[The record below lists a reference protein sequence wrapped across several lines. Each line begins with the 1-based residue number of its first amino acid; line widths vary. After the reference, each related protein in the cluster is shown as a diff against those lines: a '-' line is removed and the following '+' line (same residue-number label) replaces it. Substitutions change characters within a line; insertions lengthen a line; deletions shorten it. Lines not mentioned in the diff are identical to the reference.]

1 MGTPCKPNLRNKI
14 PNLCPKSEMG
24 EIILITGASRGIGLG
39 LVKEFL
45 SKGFQVLAT
54 CRNPDSAVE
63 LSKVLGDAHQKTAIS
78 LDVTDDLSV
87 KNLQSYLEI
96 NKLVVKHLINN
107 AGISTPGHPVEDPNA
122 IVRNEMLDV
131 FNTNVAGVARVT
143 EACGV
148 LTNGDG
154 GKVIN
159 ISSGMGSVGRTL
171 ASGSYYATSYRCS
184 KAAVNMLTA
193 CFSLQFPNTY
203 FAMVHPG
210 WVQTDM
216 GGSGGRTA
224 DISVEE
230 SAAGI
235 FDVFQSLEKSKSGK
249 FVDWK
254 GIEIPF

>member
-1 MGTPCKPNLRNKI
+1 M
-14 PNLCPKSEMG
+14 MG
-24 EIILITGASRGIGLG
+24 EIVLITGASRGIGLG

-45 SKGFQVLAT
+45 SQGLQVLAT
-54 CRNPDSAVE
+54 CRNPGAALE
-63 LSKVLGDAHQKTAIS
+63 LSKVLADANQEPAFS
-78 LDVTDDLSV
+78 LDVTSDLSIA
-87 KNLQSYLEI
+87 NLKSYLEL
-96 NKLVVKHLINN
+96 KSLVVKHLINN
-107 AGISTPGHPVEDPNA
+107 AGISTPGHPVEDPDS
-122 IVRNEMLDV
+122 IVRKEMLDV

-148 LTNGDG
+148 LTNGSG

-159 ISSGMGSVGRTL
+159 ISSGMGSVERTL
-171 ASGSYYATSYRCS
+171 TSGSYYATSYRCS

-193 CFSLQFPNTY
+193 CFSLQFPDTY
-203 FAMVHPG
+203 FTMIHPG

-230 SAAGI
+230 SAQGI
-235 FDVFQSLEKSKSGK
+235 YNVFKNLDNSKSGK
-249 FVDWK
+249 FVDWN

>member
-1 MGTPCKPNLRNKI
+1 MSNT
-14 PNLCPKSEMG
+14 
-24 EIILITGASRGIGLG
+24 ILITGASRGIGLG

-45 SKGFQVLAT
+45 SNGYQVLAT
-54 CRNPDSAVE
+54 CRNPESAGE
-63 LSKVLGDAHQKTAIS
+63 LSKVLADANQQPAIP

-87 KNLQSYLEI
+87 KNLQSFLEFQ
-96 NKLVVKHLINN
+96 KLVVNHLINN
-107 AGISTPGHPVEDPNA
+107 AGISNPGHPVEDPNG
-122 IVRNEMLDV
+122 IVRGEMLDI

-148 LTNGDG
+148 LSNGDG

-159 ISSGMGSVGRTL
+159 ISSGMGSVSRTL
-171 ASGSYYATSYRCS
+171 ASGSYYAPSYRCS

-193 CFSLQFPNTY
+193 CFSMQFPSTF

-230 SAAGI
+230 SAQGI
-235 FDVFQSLEKSKSGK
+235 YNVFKNLDASKSGK

-254 GIEIPF
+254 GNEIPF

>member
-1 MGTPCKPNLRNKI
+1 V
-14 PNLCPKSEMG
+14 
-24 EIILITGASRGIGLG
+24 LITGASRGIGLG

-45 SKGFQVLAT
+45 SRGFQVVAT
-54 CRNPDSAVE
+54 CRNPGAAAE
-63 LSKVLGDAHQKTAIS
+63 LSQVLAGANQEPAVS
-78 LDVTDDLSV
+78 LDVTEDESI
-87 KNLQSYLEI
+87 KTLQKYLQDKE
-96 NKLVVKHLINN
+96 LVVRHLINN

-122 IVRNEMLDV
+122 IVRQEMLDV
-131 FNTNVAGVARVT
+131 FNTNVGGVARVT

-148 LTNGDG
+148 LTNTVPG

-159 ISSGMGSVGRTL
+159 ISSSMGSIGRTL
-171 ASGSYYATSYRCS
+171 ASRSYYATSYRCS
-184 KAAVNMLTA
+184 KAAVNMLTS

-216 GGSGGRTA
+216 GGRGGRTA

-230 SAAGI
+230 SARGI
-235 FDVFQSLEKSKSGK
+235 FTVFQNLDESVSGQ

-254 GIEIPF
+254 GDLVPF